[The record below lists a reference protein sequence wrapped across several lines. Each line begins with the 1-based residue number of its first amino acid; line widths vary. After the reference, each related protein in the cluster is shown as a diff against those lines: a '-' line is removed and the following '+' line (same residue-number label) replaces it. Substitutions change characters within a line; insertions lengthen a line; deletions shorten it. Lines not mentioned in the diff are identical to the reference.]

1 MIDLNRIRELALL
14 LTRIARTN
22 EEGESTLGSNTN
34 LDEAINDLE
43 ESPEEQSVRTF
54 LEAFTLEE
62 LQDLESVIM
71 LGKSFYSNESWEAI
85 RNDVDLTEEGIIEYL
100 MEISNH
106 LKEYMTEGF
115 TRLLNQENIAQR

>member
-1 MIDLNRIRELALL
+1 
-14 LTRIARTN
+14 
-22 EEGESTLGSNTN
+22 
-34 LDEAINDLE
+34 
-43 ESPEEQSVRTF
+43 
-54 LEAFTLEE
+54 
-62 LQDLESVIM
+62 M